1 LIFQLIKNRISL
13 PIFHKNV
20 LLFHT
25 IAYLGIN
32 NITTNPAKYN
42 WEDFFVLLLSE
53 GIDSMKELLKLK
65 DVYVEIM
72 EHSLLEQM
80 KVTVKQGDVI
90 GVIGRNGAGKSTVLQ
105 LINGKIEPTKGQL
118 EWQQMN
124 VTMAYVEQEKEVFT
138 SNEVTTVEAELLA
151 KWDVPT
157 NDFHTLSGG
166 EKLKIRLAKGFAQ
179 NSTLLML
186 DEPTNH
192 LDEHGTELLIEQI
205 KSYRGTI
212 IVVSHDRYFLD
223 VVATKIWSIEDRQ
236 LIEHKGNYTSYM
248 KFREQKRL
256 TQQREYEKQQKNIER
271 IESQIKE
278 LTSWSQK
285 AHAQSTK
292 QEGYK
297 EYYRVKAKRTDAQVK
312 SKQKRLEKE
321 LEKEKIER
329 VKPDQVVEFSIQTNK
344 KVGKRFLEVKQLGK
358 CLEGRTLFEK
368 VNFTIQHG
376 EKIAIVGPNGCG
388 KTTLLKMIM
397 GHEVARGEVWVSP
410 SANIGYLTQ
419 EVFDLP
425 LEKRPEQLFYKE
437 TFEERGKVQNLMR
450 HLGFTSSQ
458 WKEPIKHMSMG
469 ERVKCK
475 LMKYILDEK
484 DVLILDEPTNHLDLP
499 SREQLEATLA
509 DYNGTLL
516 IVSHDRYFL
525 EKTTNS
531 KLVFSNNH
539 IQKQLKEPSQKIDN
553 LTELRLK
560 LETERQEVLGKLSF
574 LTPKDEAYTELDKRF
589 NELTKQIKEL

>member
-1 LIFQLIKNRISL
+1 
-13 PIFHKNV
+13 
-20 LLFHT
+20 
-25 IAYLGIN
+25 
-32 NITTNPAKYN
+32 
-42 WEDFFVLLLSE
+42 
-53 GIDSMKELLKLK
+53 MKELLKLK

-72 EHSLLEQM
+72 ENTLLEQINA
-80 KVTVKQGDVI
+80 TVKQGDII
-90 GVIGRNGAGKSTVLQ
+90 GVIGKNGAGKSTLLQ
-105 LINGKIEPTKGQL
+105 LINGKIGPTKGQL
-118 EWQQMN
+118 EWQQTN
-124 VTMAYVEQEKEVFT
+124 VTMAYVEQEKEAFT
-138 SNEVTTVEAELLA
+138 SKEVTIVEAELLA
-151 KWDVPT
+151 KWSVPT

-179 NSTLLML
+179 NPTLLML

-192 LDEHGTELLIEQI
+192 LDENSTELLIEQI
-205 KSYRGTI
+205 KSYSRTI

-223 VVATKIWSIEDRQ
+223 AVATKIWSIEDRK

-248 KFREQKRL
+248 KAREQKRL
-256 TQQREYEKQQKNIER
+256 TQQRKYEKQQKNIER
-271 IESQIKE
+271 IQSQIKE

-292 QEGYK
+292 KEGFK

-321 LEKEKIER
+321 LEKTKIER
-329 VKPDQVVEFSIQTNK
+329 VKPDPTVEFSIQANK
-344 KVGKRFLEVKQLGK
+344 KVGKRFLEVKQLKK
-358 CLEGRTLFEK
+358 CFKGRTLFEK

-397 GHEVARGEVWVSP
+397 GQETVEGEVWISP

-425 LEKRPEQLFYKE
+425 LEKTPEQLFYKE
-437 TFEERGKVQNLMR
+437 TFEERGKVQNVMK

-475 LMKYILDEK
+475 LMAYILDEK

-499 SREQLEATLA
+499 SREQLENTLA
-509 DYNGTLL
+509 QYNGTLL

-525 EKTTNS
+525 EKTANS
-531 KLVFSNNH
+531 RLVFSNNS
-539 IQKQLKEPSQKIDN
+539 IQKQLKEPSQKRDS
-553 LTELRLK
+553 LAELRLK

-574 LTPKDEAYTELDKRF
+574 LTLKDEEYMELDKRF
-589 NELTKQIKEL
+589 KELTKQMKEL

>member
-1 LIFQLIKNRISL
+1 M
-13 PIFHKNV
+13 
-20 LLFHT
+20 
-25 IAYLGIN
+25 GIN
-32 NITTNPAKYN
+32 NLTTNPAKYN
-42 WEDFFVLLLSE
+42 WEDFFVLPLSE

-72 EHSLLEQM
+72 EHTLLEQM
-80 KVTVKQGDVI
+80 KATVKQGDVI
-90 GVIGRNGAGKSTVLQ
+90 GLIGRNGAGKSTVLQ
-105 LINGKIEPTKGQL
+105 LINGNIEPTKGQL
-118 EWQQMN
+118 EWQQLN
-124 VTMAYVEQEKEVFT
+124 VTMTYVEQEKEAFT

-151 KWDVPT
+151 KWGVPT

-166 EKLKIRLAKGFAQ
+166 EKLKIRLAKGFAEHP
-179 NSTLLML
+179 TLLML

-192 LDEHGTELLIEQI
+192 LDENSTEFLIEQI

-223 VVATKIWSIEDRQ
+223 AVATKIWSLEDGK

-248 KFREQKRL
+248 EFREQKRL

-271 IESQIKE
+271 IESQINE

-321 LEKEKIER
+321 LEKAKIER

-344 KVGKRFLEVKQLGK
+344 KVGKRFLEVKQLKK
-358 CLEGRTLFEK
+358 CFEGRTLFEK

-388 KTTLLKMIM
+388 KTTLLKMVM
-397 GHEVARGEVWVSP
+397 GYETARGEVWISP

-425 LEKRPEQLFYKE
+425 LEERPEQLFYKE
-437 TFEERGKVQNLMR
+437 TFEERGKVQNLMK

-499 SREQLEATLA
+499 SREQLETTLA
-509 DYNGTLL
+509 QYNGTLL

-531 KLVFSNNH
+531 KLVFSNNRIH
-539 IQKQLKEPSQKIDN
+539 KQLKGPSQQRDN
-553 LTELRLK
+553 LTELRFK

-574 LTPKDEAYTELDKRF
+574 LAPKDEAYMELDKRF